1 MNPENQKYRY
11 EKKFV
16 INNSYNFLINKY
28 VKTNKLMFVKQFE
41 ERVVNT
47 IYFDSN
53 NLDLYRQNIN
63 GLNNRKK
70 VRIRWYSSKSNFFEP
85 ILEIKIKKGN
95 LGEKIKIPLK
105 KLDKY
110 RNSNFQDILNSIFK
124 NKYDKK
130 LTNIIY
136 NLKPTLFV
144 KYERNYFLSRLV
156 ECRLTIDKNINFRSI
171 KGKKINNLYRSYNKS
186 LIELKYP
193 QSLDNFVLSGI
204 NEIPFRIAKHSKY
217 VEGINMIN

>member
-1 MNPENQKYRY
+1 MNQENQKYRY

-16 INNSYNFLINKY
+16 INNNYNFLINKY
-28 VKTNKLMFVKQFE
+28 VKTNQLMFAKQFE

-70 VRIRWYSSKSNFFEP
+70 VRIRWYSSKLNFFVP

-105 KLDKY
+105 K
-110 RNSNFQDILNSIFK
+110 
-124 NKYDKK
+124 
-130 LTNIIY
+130 
-136 NLKPTLFV
+136 
-144 KYERNYFLSRLV
+144 
-156 ECRLTIDKNINFRSI
+156 
-171 KGKKINNLYRSYNKS
+171 
-186 LIELKYP
+186 
-193 QSLDNFVLSGI
+193 
-204 NEIPFRIAKHSKY
+204 
-217 VEGINMIN
+217 

>member
-1 MNPENQKYRY
+1 M
-11 EKKFV
+11 
-16 INNSYNFLINKY
+16 
-28 VKTNKLMFVKQFE
+28 
-41 ERVVNT
+41 
-47 IYFDSN
+47 
-53 NLDLYRQNIN
+53 
-63 GLNNRKK
+63 NNRKK
-70 VRIRWYSSKSNFFEP
+70 VRIRWYSSKLNFFEP
-85 ILEIKIKKGN
+85 ILELKIKKGN

-110 RNSNFQDILNSIFK
+110 KNSNFQDILYSILK
-124 NKYDKK
+124 NKYDKR
-130 LTNIIY
+130 LTNILY

-144 KYERNYFLSRLV
+144 RYERNYFLSRLV

-171 KGKKINNLYRSYNKS
+171 KGQKINNLYRSYNKS

>member
-70 VRIRWYSSKSNFFEP
+70 
-85 ILEIKIKKGN
+85 
-95 LGEKIKIPLK
+95 
-105 KLDKY
+105 
-110 RNSNFQDILNSIFK
+110 
-124 NKYDKK
+124 
-130 LTNIIY
+130 
-136 NLKPTLFV
+136 
-144 KYERNYFLSRLV
+144 
-156 ECRLTIDKNINFRSI
+156 
-171 KGKKINNLYRSYNKS
+171 
-186 LIELKYP
+186 
-193 QSLDNFVLSGI
+193 
-204 NEIPFRIAKHSKY
+204 
-217 VEGINMIN
+217 